1 MKNLQ
6 EIKLYLKRSR
16 PDKDNF
22 VEATKETHICTCE
35 GSLSYKGNDEF
46 LADAPR
52 EQEEEEDVEVIE
64 ADVAE
69 QETQTE
75 GSRR

>member
-22 VEATKETHICTCE
+22 VGAAKETHICTCE
-35 GSLSYKGNDEF
+35 GGLSYKTNDGF
-46 LADAPR
+46 LSDAPR
-52 EQEEEEDVEVIE
+52 EQDEEEDVEVVE
-64 ADVAE
+64 ADV
-69 QETQTE
+69 ETQTE